1 MIRSVGQTP
10 LYELLSTE
18 NSVVY
23 EVPAYQREYS
33 WGKEQWDAL
42 FDDLLEE
49 PAGQGHF
56 LGTIICVNKTT
67 DTTKESV
74 LELVDGQQ
82 RMTTLSILLLAI
94 YKVLSSSE
102 HELTEDERTD
112 LVNLRRMLC
121 LKNPTRQRISL
132 QTQNSNFNDYVYLLS
147 DAGFE
152 IEKPK
157 VSHVGLRRISK
168 ALLHFS
174 KRIQEYVDSTTTDVS
189 LLSTPEKLFAF
200 FERVKK
206 SILVKLEVESHTDAF
221 VLFESL
227 NNRGLPLTPIDLIKT
242 NLLSTADKVESLGVD
257 QAYKTWKHWVELLGD
272 DYGNQ
277 ERFFRQFYNAF
288 KTDWEL
294 GQPNIPIATRTKL
307 IQIYESLMKSDIHS
321 FISRMNI
328 ATEAYGRILGN
339 LEPTEAPSK
348 FDLELRNLPRAQGV
362 PAYMLILFLSVNAER
377 FGLDD
382 GKLAEL
388 TSFLTSFS
396 IRRNLTNTPPTYDL
410 DRIFINLIDDLTNS
424 GMSGDELAAFIRA
437 KLIYVSASDE
447 VFEEQLRGP
456 IYDEN
461 TAVTRYIL
469 TAMARQGMT
478 NETEVDLWQQIKVGG
493 SKDQYVWTIEHVL
506 PQGENLP
513 AEWIEML
520 GGKESATRIQG
531 ELVHTIGNLTISGYN
546 SKLGNKSFL
555 EKRDRVNEAGN
566 FVGYKNNL
574 NLNSDLAKFD
584 QWDEASILKRTDSL
598 SRWALELFKL
608 Q

>member
-10 LYELLSTE
+10 LYDLLSTE
-18 NSVVY
+18 NNVVY

-49 PAGQGHF
+49 PSGQGHF
-56 LGTIICVNKTT
+56 LGTIICVNKTE
-67 DTTKESV
+67 DTTKQSV

-82 RMTTLSILLLAI
+82 RMTTLSILLLAV
-94 YKVLSSSE
+94 YKLLQLSENQLS
-102 HELTEDERTD
+102 EDERTD

-121 LKNPTRQRISL
+121 LRNPTRQRISL
-132 QTQNSNFNDYVYLLS
+132 QTQNNNFNDYVYLLAE
-147 DAGFE
+147 AGFE

-157 VSHVGLRRISK
+157 VTHVGLRRIAK
-168 ALLHFS
+168 ALQHFS
-174 KRIQEYVDSTTTDVS
+174 KRIQDYVESPTSEVS
-189 LLSTPEKLFAF
+189 GDSTPEKLFSF
-200 FERVKK
+200 FERVKQ
-206 SILVKLEVESHTDAF
+206 SILVKLEVKSHTDAF

-288 KTDWEL
+288 KTDWSL
-294 GQPNIPIATRTKL
+294 TQPNIPIATRTKL

-321 FISRMNI
+321 FIYRMDI

-339 LEPTEAPSK
+339 LELAQSPSK
-348 FDLELRNLPRAQGV
+348 FDLELKNLPRAQGV
-362 PAYMLILFLSVNAER
+362 PAYMLILFLSVNAGR

-382 GKLAEL
+382 GKLAEM
-388 TSFLTSFS
+388 TIFLTNFS

-424 GMSGDELAAFIRA
+424 GMSGGELVAFIRE
-437 KLIYVSASDE
+437 KLINVSASDAA
-447 VFEEQLRGP
+447 FEEQLRGP

-513 AEWIEML
+513 AEWVEML
-520 GGKESATRIQG
+520 GGKDSATRIQR

-555 EKRDRVNEAGN
+555 EKRDRTNEAGN

-574 NLNSDLAKFD
+574 NLNSDLAKFE
-584 QWDEASILKRTDSL
+584 QWDESSILNRTDSL
-598 SRWALELFKL
+598 SRWALELFQL
-608 Q
+608 N

>member
-10 LYELLSTE
+10 LYDLLSTE
-18 NSVVY
+18 NNVVY

-49 PAGQGHF
+49 PSGQGHF
-56 LGTIICVNKTT
+56 LGTIICVNKTA
-67 DTTKESV
+67 DTTKQSV

-82 RMTTLSILLLAI
+82 RMTTLSILLLAV
-94 YKVLSSSE
+94 YKLLQSNEKELS
-102 HELTEDERTD
+102 EDERTD
-112 LVNLRRMLC
+112 LVNLKRMLC

-132 QTQNSNFNDYVYLLS
+132 QTQNNNFNDYVYLLAE
-147 DAGFE
+147 AGFE

-168 ALLHFS
+168 ALQHFS
-174 KRIQEYVDSTTTDVS
+174 KRIQDYVESRTSEVSGNSTTEK
-189 LLSTPEKLFAF
+189 LLSF
-200 FERVKK
+200 FERVKQ

-242 NLLSTADKVESLGVD
+242 NLLSTADKVEGLGVD
-257 QAYKTWKHWVELLGD
+257 DAYKTWKQWVELLGD

-294 GQPNIPIATRTKL
+294 AQPNIPIATRTKL

-321 FISRMNI
+321 FIARMNT

-339 LEPTEAPSK
+339 LETSDPESK
-348 FDLELRNLPRAQGV
+348 FDLELRDLPRAQGV

-382 GKLAEL
+382 EKMAGL
-388 TSFLTSFS
+388 TSFLTNFS

-410 DRIFINLIDDLTNS
+410 DRIFINLIDDLMNS
-424 GMSGDELAAFIRA
+424 GLSGESLASFIKD
-437 KLIYVSASDE
+437 KLIKVSANDA

-478 NETEVDLWQQIKVGG
+478 KETEVDLWQQTKVGG

-513 AEWIEML
+513 EEWVEML
-520 GGKESATRIQG
+520 GGRDSATRIQR

-546 SKLGNKSFL
+546 SKLGNKSFQ
-555 EKRDRVNEAGN
+555 EKRDRTNEAGN

-574 NLNSDLAKFD
+574 NLNSDLKSATE
-584 QWDEASILKRTDSL
+584 WEETSILARTDLMSK
-598 SRWALELFKL
+598 WALELFKL